1 MGTGRPAARSFRDLV
16 AWQKAHEFV
25 LELYRFTA
33 SFPDREKYG
42 LAHQMR
48 RAAVSIPA
56 NIAEGFGKRSR
67 AEKARFLNIAEG
79 SLEECRYYL
88 ILAQD
93 LGYGQTKSLIDTLEE
108 ASRLLNAYARAI
120 LASGS

>member
-1 MGTGRPAARSFRDLV
+1 MPSERPAARSFRDLMV
-16 AWQKAHEFV
+16 WQKAHQFV
-25 LELYRFTA
+25 LGVYRLTE
-33 SFPDREKYG
+33 SFPDREKFG
-42 LAHQMR
+42 LAHQIR
-48 RAAVSIPA
+48 RAAVSVAA

-88 ILAQD
+88 ILAHD
-93 LGYGQTKSLIDTLEE
+93 LGYGETDLLTEALEE
-108 ASRLLNAYARAI
+108 TSRLLNAYARAI

>member
-1 MGTGRPAARSFRDLV
+1 MVWR
-16 AWQKAHEFV
+16 KAHEFV
-25 LELYRFTA
+25 LAVYRFTEP
-33 SFPDREKYG
+33 FPEREKFG
-42 LAHQMR
+42 LTHQMR

-56 NIAEGFGKRSR
+56 NIAEGFGKRSQ

-93 LGYGQTKSLIDTLEE
+93 LGYGQTESLMHMLEE

>member
-1 MGTGRPAARSFRDLV
+1 MPQRPAARSFRDLV
-16 AWQKAHEFV
+16 VWQKAHELV
-25 LELYRFTA
+25 LAVYRLTE
-33 SFPDREKYG
+33 SFPDREKFG
-42 LAHQMR
+42 LSHQMR

-56 NIAEGFGKRSR
+56 NIAEGFGKRSQ

-88 ILAQD
+88 ILARD
-93 LGYGQTKSLIDTLEE
+93 LGYGETDAMMATLEE
-108 ASRLLNAYARAI
+108 VSRLLNAYARVI